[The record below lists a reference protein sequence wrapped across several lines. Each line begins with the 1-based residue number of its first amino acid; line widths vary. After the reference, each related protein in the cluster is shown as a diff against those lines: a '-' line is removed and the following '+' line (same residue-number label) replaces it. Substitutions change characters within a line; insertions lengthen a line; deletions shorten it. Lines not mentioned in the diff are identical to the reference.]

1 MRIVLQ
7 TNAVLRARV
16 ETSRHVYLHPHGMV
30 NDHPVGKSHAQNCRF
45 PVRRPG
51 TMSKIRKI
59 ANLAIVVALLVT
71 ALPGRGADL
80 ASPTAPHKKLTIVPA
95 ESNKSGPPIWSSN
108 IKVPYRAWIPV
119 EKPDAVLLC
128 VHGLGF
134 SSKSFTQLGRRMA
147 RRGFAVYAL
156 DVRGFG
162 QWMNRRGETQ
172 VDFEAC
178 ISDVESALRT
188 LRKAYLRVPMF
199 LVGESMGGAIAL
211 RATSRY
217 PELVDGLV
225 SSVPSSDRYGKL
237 SSELV
242 VGARYLE
249 HKDKQMSITPEVMNR
264 VTANTTLREKW
275 EAEPTNR
282 LEMTPKELKQF
293 DDFMKG
299 NQDAAALISTTP
311 VLMLV
316 GFKDKLVKPEGTIK
330 LFNELSTQDKLLM
343 VVGDSEH
350 LLLEENQL
358 TDKLAQLVVDW
369 INNEV
374 HSRHP
379 AVTAQP

>member
-1 MRIVLQ
+1 
-7 TNAVLRARV
+7 
-16 ETSRHVYLHPHGMV
+16 
-30 NDHPVGKSHAQNCRF
+30 
-45 PVRRPG
+45 
-51 TMSKIRKI
+51 MSTTRKI
-59 ANLAIVVALLVT
+59 AILAMVVAVLVA
-71 ALPGRGADL
+71 ALPARGVDL
-80 ASPTAPHKKLTIVPA
+80 GSHRAPHRKPNIVPA
-95 ESNKSGPPIWSSN
+95 ESNKSGLPIWSSN
-108 IKVPYRAWIPV
+108 IKVPYRAWIPF
-119 EKPDAVLLC
+119 EKPYAVLLC

-134 SSKSFTQLGRRMA
+134 SSKSFSELGRRMA
-147 RRGFAVYAL
+147 RLGFAVYAL

-178 ISDVESALRT
+178 MSDVESALRT
-188 LRKAYLRVPMF
+188 LRKAYLRVPIF

-249 HKDKQMSITPEVMNR
+249 HKDEQMSITPEVMNR
-264 VTANTTLREKW
+264 VTANPTLRAKW

-299 NQDAAALISTTP
+299 NQDAAALVSKTP

-316 GFKDKLVKPEGTIK
+316 GFKDKLVKPEGTIN

-358 TDKLAQLVVDW
+358 TDELAQLVVDW
-369 INNEV
+369 INNEA
-374 HSRHP
+374 HSSQP
-379 AVTAQP
+379 VVMAQP